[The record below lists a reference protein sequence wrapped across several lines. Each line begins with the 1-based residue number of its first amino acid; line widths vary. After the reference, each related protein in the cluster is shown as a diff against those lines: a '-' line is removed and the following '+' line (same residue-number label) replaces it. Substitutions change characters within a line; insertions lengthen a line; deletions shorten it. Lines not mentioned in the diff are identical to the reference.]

1 MTLATF
7 EIKIFRFLDCQICM
21 KLYNALLK
29 GYTLKNVSSLNV
41 FRVYLLHFKVLL
53 NFFVSIFKLSIY
65 QSSFLKSIEVQT
77 HDPHD
82 PRIWLS
88 LVFLTKSLDSHSLK
102 LSLLPEIRCNF
113 YLSNC
118 HLHLSS
124 TKSICLIC
132 TSLTCL
138 LKFVF
143 RFIII

>member
-1 MTLATF
+1 MTLTTF

-41 FRVYLLHFKVLL
+41 FRVYLLHFEVLL
-53 NFFVSIFKLSIY
+53 KFFVSIFKLSIY
-65 QSSFLKSIEVQT
+65 QSSFFKYGDSN
-77 HDPHD
+77 
-82 PRIWLS
+82 PRRTQPRLI

-138 LKFVF
+138 LMCFQAYYNL
-143 RFIII
+143 R